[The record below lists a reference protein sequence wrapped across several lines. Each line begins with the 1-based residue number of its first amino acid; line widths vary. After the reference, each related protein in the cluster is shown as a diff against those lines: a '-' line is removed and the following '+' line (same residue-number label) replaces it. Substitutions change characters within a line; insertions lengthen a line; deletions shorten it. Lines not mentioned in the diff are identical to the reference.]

1 MALAIVDRNAFTT
14 TFIIPRAV
22 QNFFKSNALW
32 FRAKKK
38 GQRFDGGQ
46 QIEAPIFYDKFVSG
60 GAFEDRDALTVTN
73 NQVVTAATYQLREY
87 FVPIS
92 VSDRDM
98 AINSGKAAVMSFVK
112 QKINH
117 GRDQIADILGTDTQA
132 SNSGGKELEGLGLA
146 MSTSSTLGA
155 VAPAAAPIWKAN
167 ILAASSNIMT
177 VLKLQTVLGQ
187 CTFGASRPTLIIS
200 NQACYDKFSTFG
212 DTVQRIVDTDMAS
225 VGIAQL
231 NFRGV
236 PWVVDS
242 HAPGGGGG
250 ATNNVVEFINEDYTQ
265 LWTAKGWDFKTEQM
279 ARTQSAAV
287 QYYMVWWKGNWTYH
301 SRRHLG
307 ELTSIDPNLS

>member
-1 MALAIVDRNAFTT
+1 MAIAIVDRNAVTT
-14 TFIIPRAV
+14 TFIIPRIV

-32 FRAKKK
+32 YRAKRK
-38 GQRFDGGQ
+38 GQRFDGGL
-46 QIEAPIFYDKFVSG
+46 QIEAPIFFDRFISG
-60 GAFEDRDALTVTN
+60 GAFEDRDALTVAN
-73 NQVVTAATYQLREY
+73 NQVVTNAAYQLREY

-98 AINSGKAAVMSFVK
+98 AINSGKAAVLSFVK

-117 GRDQIADILGTDTQA
+117 GRDQIADVLGTDTQA
-132 SNSGGKELEGLGLA
+132 SNAGGKELEGLGLA
-146 MSTSSTLGA
+146 LSASSTLGA
-155 VAPAAAPIWKAN
+155 VAPADAVIWKAN
-167 ILAASSNIMT
+167 ILAASANTMT
-177 VLKLQTVLGQ
+177 ILKLQTVMGQ

-200 NQACYDKFSTFG
+200 NQAGYDKFSTFG

-242 HAPGGGGG
+242 HSPGSGGGV
-250 ATNNVVEFINEDYTQ
+250 TDNVVEFLNEDYMQ

-279 ARTQSAAV
+279 ARIATEAV
-287 QYYMVWWKGNWTYH
+287 QRWMVWWKGNWSYQ

-307 ELTSIDPNLS
+307 ELTSIDTNL